1 MNQSYNPENPGK
13 IPMSFQDT
21 IFTKQIIRSML
32 CCMIFS
38 FACHAGEPQVKQMP
52 VFETGPHA
60 GKHIVYE
67 HDNFIAWIGGN
78 GVCLVQP
85 MHQGKPAG
93 PRFAALW
100 VRPYVTPPGAKQR
113 DRQMMSF
120 ARFGAPV
127 VIPRTGGKAGFSGLL
142 DDGIPFEVIYEFKDN
157 TVTAS
162 GGCKDHGK
170 IEHPTQFRFFSRFT
184 DVAGLG
190 PDPTA
195 EMISERCKG
204 MEFVY
209 RMQSKRKEVVLSFP
223 TPGVVTGLEHPMEY
237 VILRGTHAPREIE
250 FRPNGRD
257 GYLRGYIYA
266 GNSLWKDFVIQYIA
280 PGQKIRPNST
290 SAMMIIR

>member
-1 MNQSYNPENPGK
+1 MNLRNSSRM
-13 IPMSFQDT
+13 IL
-21 IFTKQIIRSML
+21 IIRTISCGIL
-32 CCMIFS
+32 LS
-38 FACHAGEPQVKQMP
+38 LACHSEESQVPQLS
-52 VFETGPHA
+52 VFPPGPHA

-67 HDNFIAWIGGN
+67 HEKFIAWIDGK

-85 MHQGKPAG
+85 MHDGKPAG
-93 PRFAALW
+93 QRFSALW
-100 VRPYVTPPGAKQR
+100 VRPFVAPPGAKQM
-113 DRQMMSF
+113 DRQMISF

-127 VIPRTGGKAGFSGLL
+127 VIPKTGGKAGFSGMLEG
-142 DDGIPFEVIYEFKDN
+142 GIPFEVTYEFKDN

-184 DVAGLG
+184 DVARLG
-190 PDPTA
+190 PEPTA
-195 EMISERCKG
+195 ETIQERCKG
-204 MEFVY
+204 MEFAY
-209 RMQSKRKEVVLSFP
+209 RRSSKRKEEVLPFL
-223 TPGVVTGLEHPMEY
+223 TAGTITGLEHPMDY

-290 SAMMIIR
+290 STMMIIR